1 MTKKTIAS
9 KAFRF
14 SPEELE
20 LLERL
25 AATHGSYKDTVM
37 AALHALDE
45 QKEPSNATLIRMLKE
60 RLG

>member
-1 MTKKTIAS
+1 MTKKTVAS

-14 SPEELE
+14 SPDELE

-25 AATHGSYKDTVM
+25 AQLHGSYKDTIM
-37 AALHALDE
+37 AALRALDE
-45 QKEPSNATLIRMLKE
+45 QKEPSNATLLRMLKE